1 MQIGLPTDVKHVA
14 HIGWDGPKV
23 DSPSW
28 RLHRNTCVDSPVAV
42 WDVVVPDFPFS
53 MKEFK
58 SSNGGFQSA
67 PLAPPIESRQ
77 DDSEIQWVSE
87 GLVQF
92 IFINQSP
99 HISLLF
105 KVIETVVVDSKR
117 GQKPTNSAPGK
128 DHPELPKT
136 SRRNHSSNDQ
146 NNSNHDSSPKKKDS
160 SSKSRPRRSKEQLS
174 SSEGGSKAAGQQQEA
189 GSASPGPNLPDA
201 PKKTRR
207 KKSKESINKEHGSTR
222 IRSKANTSSSK
233 GTHKSDPT
241 TGSESDSVSQAS
253 SSHLSSAIDDEE
265 SESIRGNSKE

>member
-28 RLHRNTCVDSPVAV
+28 
-42 WDVVVPDFPFS
+42 

-87 GLVQF
+87 
-92 IFINQSP
+92 
-99 HISLLF
+99 
-105 KVIETVVVDSKR
+105 DSKR
-117 GQKPTNSAPGK
+117 GQKTTNSAPGK

-146 NNSNHDSSPKKKDS
+146 NDSSPKKRDS

-174 SSEGGSKAAGQQQEA
+174 SSEGGPKAAGLQQEA

-222 IRSKANTSSSK
+222 IRSKASSK
-233 GTHKSDPT
+233 GAHKSDPA
-241 TGSESDSVSQAS
+241 TGSESDSVSHAS
-253 SSHLSSAIDDEE
+253 SSHLSPAHSTVDDEE
-265 SESIRGNSKE
+265 SESTRGNSKE

>member
-1 MQIGLPTDVKHVA
+1 MSTKMKGLLKGLRYISQIFDEEKEQDMQIGLPTDVKHVA

-28 RLHRNTCVDSPVAV
+28 
-42 WDVVVPDFPFS
+42 

-87 GLVQF
+87 
-92 IFINQSP
+92 
-99 HISLLF
+99 
-105 KVIETVVVDSKR
+105 DSKR

>member
-28 RLHRNTCVDSPVAV
+28 
-42 WDVVVPDFPFS
+42 

-67 PLAPPIESRQ
+67 PLAPPVESRQ

-87 GLVQF
+87 
-92 IFINQSP
+92 
-99 HISLLF
+99 
-105 KVIETVVVDSKR
+105 DSKR

-128 DHPELPKT
+128 DQPELPKT

-146 NNSNHDSSPKKKDS
+146 NSSNHDSSPKKKDS
-160 SSKSRPRRSKEQLS
+160 ASKSRPRRSKEQLS
-174 SSEGGSKAAGQQQEA
+174 SSEGGSKAGGQQQEA

-222 IRSKANTSSSK
+222 IRSKASSSK
-233 GTHKSDPT
+233 GSHKSDPT
-241 TGSESDSVSQAS
+241 TGSESDSVTQPS
-253 SSHLSSAIDDEE
+253 SSQLSSAQSTVDDEE
-265 SESIRGNSKE
+265 SETSTRGNPKE

>member
-1 MQIGLPTDVKHVA
+1 
-14 HIGWDGPKV
+14 
-23 DSPSW
+23 
-28 RLHRNTCVDSPVAV
+28 
-42 WDVVVPDFPFS
+42 

-87 GLVQF
+87 
-92 IFINQSP
+92 
-99 HISLLF
+99 
-105 KVIETVVVDSKR
+105 DSKR
-117 GQKPTNSAPGK
+117 GQKTTNSAPGK

-146 NNSNHDSSPKKKDS
+146 NDTSPKKRDS

-174 SSEGGSKAAGQQQEA
+174 SSEGGPKAAGLQQEA

-241 TGSESDSVSQAS
+241 TGSESDSASQPS
-253 SSHLSSAIDDEE
+253 SSHLSSAQSTVDDEE
-265 SESIRGNSKE
+265 SESTRGNSKE